1 VVPTKMK
8 RRRRRRRRKRKRKRR
23 DGEGLDEGGEEGS
36 WDVALRGDRMR
47 VGTSAFVNEGTA
59 PGVRGRYAAARLKEA
74 QAAEVTIS
82 RELPVISKENTSA
95 YSIALKEKTKEE
107 AKALMV
113 VEDDSVLVG
122 LIDKYADAVLFDE
135 GDGKTYVV
143 LAVQYDERKGS
154 KYYEATCVWDEQEES
169 WSWAVPSSSFVTGS
183 EVAKDKPMLGCAVMD
198 LTATGAPVLLSD
210 VDDVIS
216 ARSARETAVLEGE
229 DRSNKEK
236 EWRKAPRK
244 GFRKI

>member
-1 VVPTKMK
+1 MAWKQK
-8 RRRRRRRRKRKRKRR
+8 LNKK
-23 DGEGLDEGGEEGS
+23 ES
-36 WDVALRGDRMR
+36 I
-47 VGTSAFVNEGTA
+47 
-59 PGVRGRYAAARLKEA
+59 RLKRNATHRKKMIDKFQE
-74 QAAEVTIS
+74 
-82 RELPVISKENTSA
+82 RLHH
-95 YSIALKEKTKEE
+95 
-107 AKALMV
+107 
-113 VEDDSVLVG
+113 SVLVG

-169 WSWAVPSSSFVTGS
+169 RSWAVPSSSFVTGS

-229 DRSNKEK
+229 DRSKKEK